1 MEPTSGLYPPIAV
14 ANYFIQKSLDTGI
27 EVTPMKLLKL
37 VYISHGWSLG
47 LLNEP
52 LINEA
57 VEAWTYGPVI
67 PSLYRQLKEYGRGRV
82 TKLLSFFQW
91 GNLLKGFASPTI
103 PEADTRTR
111 DLLENVWNAYGD
123 KSGLYLSAITHKPA
137 TPWSVTPPNGIIA
150 QDIIKE
156 HYRSL
161 ARVAA

>member
-1 MEPTSGLYPPIAV
+1 MEPNKRTYDPVAV
-14 ANYFIQKSLDTGI
+14 ANFFIQKSLDTGI

-52 LINEA
+52 LIDEA

-67 PSLYRQLKEYGRGRV
+67 PSLYQELKQYGRERI
-82 TKLLSFFQW
+82 TKLISSFHWNALMRGQSTPIVPEEDSRTCA
-91 GNLLKGFASPTI
+91 LL
-103 PEADTRTR
+103 D
-111 DLLENVWNAYGD
+111 NVWNAYGD

-137 TPWSVTPPNGIIA
+137 TPWSMTQPNGIIG

-156 HYRSL
+156 HYRLL
-161 ARVAA
+161 AKNPA

>member
-1 MEPTSGLYPPIAV
+1 MAV
-14 ANYFIQKSLDTGI
+14 ANFFIQKSLDTGI

-57 VEAWTYGPVI
+57 VEAWQYGPVI
-67 PSLYRQLKEYGRGRV
+67 PTLYHELKQYGRERV
-82 TKLLSFFQW
+82 TKLINFFEW
-91 GNLLKGFASPTI
+91 GNLTKGFATPTI
-103 PEADTRTR
+103 PEDDTRTR
-111 DLLENVWNAYGD
+111 TLLNSVWNAYGD

-137 TPWSVTPPNGIIA
+137 TPWSMTPLKGIIA

-161 ARVAA
+161 ARV